1 MDLTIDVE
9 DYRLNIRVGGIIE
22 HENKILLHKE
32 TDKNYYALI
41 GGRIQTGESSE
52 HAIIREMEEEIGKK
66 VEVKNYIATIEN
78 FFEANDKKYQEILFV
93 YKMEFTNENDKLI
106 TKTIKNIEGND
117 NLNYEWIDINKID
130 EYDIKPKIIK
140 EILKDKNF
148 PVHKINET

>member
-1 MDLTIDVE
+1 
-9 DYRLNIRVGGIIE
+9 
-22 HENKILLHKE
+22 
-32 TDKNYYALI
+32 
-41 GGRIQTGESSE
+41 
-52 HAIIREMEEEIGKK
+52 MEEEIGKK

-117 NLNYEWIDINKID
+117 NLNYEWIDLNKID